1 MPRASDN
8 SPLGITIRSAEG
20 GTAGAEIEARLS
32 QDIAARFGPAEAE
45 RVVLAAHRGDRL
57 AGGLTGIVHWQ
68 WLYIRQLWVDEAERG
83 RGLGTALVEK
93 AVDEARLRGC
103 AGVYVDTFDPRTAEF
118 YGRTG
123 FRETGRIEGF
133 PPGHARIFLTLHLST
148 SRRNPEIGGETRHS
162 GS

>member
-1 MPRASDN
+1 MPSASGD
-8 SPLGITIRSAEG
+8 SPVGITIRRAED
-20 GTAGAEIEARLS
+20 GTEAAEIETRLAE
-32 QDIAARFGPAEAE
+32 DIAARFGPARTE

-83 RGLGTALVEK
+83 RGLGTALVDK
-93 AVDEARLRGC
+93 AIADARRRGC
-103 AGVYVDTFDPRTAEF
+103 AGVYVDTFDPRTAAF

-133 PPGHARIFLTLHLST
+133 PPGHARIFLAMPLAAPSG
-148 SRRNPEIGGETRHS
+148 NPGIGRETRHS